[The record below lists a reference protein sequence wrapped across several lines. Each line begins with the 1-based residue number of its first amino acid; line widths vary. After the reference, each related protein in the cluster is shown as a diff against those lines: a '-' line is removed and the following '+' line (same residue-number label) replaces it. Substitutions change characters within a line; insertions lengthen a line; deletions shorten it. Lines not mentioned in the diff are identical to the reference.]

1 MCYNADMGKNKKGNT
16 VYEDKAIK
24 EEKRRQKRQTEL
36 EKHTYACPHCFK
48 PVLDHMTKCPHC
60 NGELEPA
67 GYKPMDPK
75 KEKRIKAISYTVFF
89 AIAIAIVVMV
99 LVFKK

>member
-1 MCYNADMGKNKKGNT
+1 MGKDKRGNT

-24 EEKRRQKRQTEL
+24 EEKRRQKRQTNI
-36 EKHTYACPHCFK
+36 EKHTLACPHCFQ

-60 NGELEPA
+60 GGELEPD

-75 KEKRIKAISYTVFF
+75 KEKRIKAITYTVGFI
-89 AIAIAIVVMV
+89 IAAAIVVMIF
-99 LVFKK
+99 VFKK

>member
-1 MCYNADMGKNKKGNT
+1 MSKKNKGNT

-24 EEKRRQKRQTEL
+24 EEKRRQKRQANI

-60 NGELEPA
+60 GGELEPD

-75 KEKRIKAISYTVFF
+75 KEKRIKIITYTIGFAV
-89 AIAIAIVVMV
+89 AIAIAVMII
-99 LVFKK
+99 VFKK